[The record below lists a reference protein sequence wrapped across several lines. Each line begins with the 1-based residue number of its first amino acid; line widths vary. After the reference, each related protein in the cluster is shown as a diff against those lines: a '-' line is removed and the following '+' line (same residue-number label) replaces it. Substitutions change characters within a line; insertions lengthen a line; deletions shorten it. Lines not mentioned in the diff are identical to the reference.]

1 VSGAALSTPAAHV
14 LCVLFVIVDGV
25 TRAWRL
31 QTFVRA
37 FGGSLRFRHA
47 LRANLVEDAA
57 AAVTPMRLG
66 GQPARLAVL
75 ARAGVST
82 ATAIGV
88 SVVEAAVMYPLVALA
103 AIGVALA
110 FAPEWWQTIG
120 VRLGHSAVS
129 AGRWLAAGAA
139 ITLVAW
145 IGMRRVLPHHHQ
157 AASRTI
163 AYAWRELRRVEPA
176 TLLLTSLLTLVSV
189 AARVAIL
196 PVLTLTLV
204 PPSSPPVGAV
214 TLSSFVLLYGQL
226 ILPTPSGAGAVEAGF
241 LSGGVGLEGGA
252 PTTRLLLAWR
262 IYTSLLSIAAGL
274 ILVAASVASA
284 LVRRRAP
291 TTNDVSDGIPHR

>member
-75 ARAGVST
+75 AQAGVRTST
-82 ATAIGV
+82 TIVA
-88 SVVEAAVMYPLVALA
+88 SVVEGAVTYPLVALA
-103 AIGVALA
+103 AICFGLA
-110 FAPEWWQTIG
+110 FAPDWWRTIG
-120 VRLGHSAVS
+120 VQLEHSTIS
-129 AGRWLAAGAA
+129 AGRWLALGAA
-139 ITLVAW
+139 LGVVGWIT
-145 IGMRRVLPHHHQ
+145 MRRLLPQHHH

-163 AYAWRELRRVEPA
+163 VYASRELRRVGVG
-176 TLLLTSLLTLVSV
+176 TLLAASVLTLVSV

-196 PVLTLTLV
+196 PVLTLALV
-204 PPSSPPVGAV
+204 PAPPVTLV

-226 ILPTPSGAGAVEAGF
+226 VLPTPSGAGAVELGV
-241 LSGGVGLEGGA
+241 LSGAAGVVGA
-252 PTTRLLLAWR
+252 QTTWLLLAWR
-262 IYTSLLSIAAGL
+262 IYTSLFSIAAGL
-274 ILVAASVASA
+274 ALAAASMASA
-284 LVRRRAP
+284 LIRRRALS
-291 TTNDVSDGIPHR
+291 TNEPSAGVPH

>member
-47 LRANLVEDAA
+47 LRANLVEDA

-176 TLLLTSLLTLVSV
+176 TLLLTS
-189 AARVAIL
+189 
-196 PVLTLTLV
+196 VLTLTLV